1 MTHEE
6 AIKILIKY
14 SKHSHGIYHNGE
26 ADVKAFIMAIEAIEA
41 IEAHGKTEQE
51 EKLP

>member
-1 MTHEE
+1 MTFEE

-14 SKHSHGIYHNGE
+14 SKYSHGIYHNGE
-26 ADVKAFIMAIEAIEA
+26 ADVKAFIMAIEAL
-41 IEAHGKTEQE
+41 EAHGKTEQE